1 MSASNPSYGA
11 PARTSEDVGGQSTAD
26 PFSEYC
32 LNVLGD
38 DSACIV
44 QFCSSD
50 FSDESIEQGK
60 RRLEN
65 RGYLVQFSSVGP
77 RNRSNPRFDRKVK
90 ISKRKGARS

>member
-1 MSASNPSYGA
+1 MSAINPAYGA

-38 DSACIV
+38 DSDCIV

-50 FSDESIEQGK
+50 FSDENIDQGK

-65 RGYLVQFSSVGP
+65 RGYLVEFSSVAS

-90 ISKRKGARS
+90 ILKRKGARS

>member
-1 MSASNPSYGA
+1 MLKPGTKA
-11 PARTSEDVGGQSTAD
+11 PAEATEGENQSPYSD
-26 PFSEYC
+26 SFSAYC
-32 LNVLGD
+32 LNVLGE

-50 FSDESIEQGK
+50 FSDETIEQGK

-65 RGYLVQFSSVGP
+65 RGYLVEFSSVGR
-77 RNRSNPRFDRKVK
+77 RNRSNPRFDSKVK